1 MSADLV
7 CAVVVATGGGQ
18 SARPTAEAL
27 GRQTRPPDR
36 IVEAASPEGLHA
48 ALDLEWTWLW
58 LLEAGVAPQ
67 PLALEALLKALE
79 RTETL
84 PAPVLLAGR
93 VVGGDGLLHERS
105 LPVVEVLRAD
115 LALAAVDA
123 RLLALRAARP
133 GALLVHRRAIG
144 ERGPPRLRSELDY
157 LEWTAGLLKDDLGLL
172 VPSSVVV
179 RASAGVAGAR
189 PELMSRLRFVRG
201 EALEPRERPWFAF
214 HVAQE
219 ALAGPRDRVRA
230 VRARAAAAARRAG
243 RAGRRRRS
251 RRSGS

>member
-7 CAVVVATGGGQ
+7 CAVVVATDGGQ
-18 SARPTAEAL
+18 NARPTAQAL

-36 IVEAASPEGLHA
+36 IVEAASPEGLRA
-48 ALDLEWTWLW
+48 VLDLEWTWLW

-84 PAPVLLAGR
+84 PAPVLLASR
-93 VVGGDGLLHERS
+93 IVGGDGLLQERA

-133 GALLVHRRAIG
+133 GSLLVHRRAIRD
-144 ERGPPRLRSELDY
+144 RGLPRLRSELDY
-157 LEWTAGLLKDDLGLL
+157 LEWTAGLLKDELGLL

-179 RASAGVAGAR
+179 CLGAGLAR
-189 PELMSRLRFVRG
+189 GRVELMSRLRFVRG
-201 EALEPRERPWFAF
+201 QALAPRERPWFAF

-219 ALAGPRDRVRA
+219 ALSGPQQRIRA

-243 RAGRRRRS
+243 RAGRRARS
-251 RRSGS
+251 RHSDS